1 MCGQMLREPRRV
13 TNPGEVE
20 KAAQKSWH
28 WTWGW
33 EDEEEFARKR
43 NIRKGFQAKV

>member
-1 MCGQMLREPRRV
+1 M